1 MKILI
6 TGGCGFIGT
15 NLIKSIGEKWAS
27 DGGMEELEIHV
38 LDNYSTGF
46 KHNEVDDVH
55 VTYHDFDVSDYF
67 FDNRMNEV
75 LGDWRPDTIYHLA
88 ALARIQ
94 PSFTEPKKT
103 FAANTIGTQNILEWA
118 RVNGNIQVVYA
129 GSSSSHGDIFA
140 NPYTFYKYNGELLV
154 ELYSKIYDLPT
165 TICRFYNVYGEH
177 MIPADNPYV
186 AVVAIFDE
194 QKLSNKP
201 LSVTNDGDQRR
212 DFTNVLDICS
222 GLMACQGR
230 TDLKA
235 EYFELG
241 SGKNYSI
248 NELVTMYESESV
260 NIGPRPGEM
269 RITLCTDTKAHEM
282 LGWKPVHDLKDY
294 ITDKVKEA
302 NETAISEPA

>member
-6 TGGCGFIGT
+6 TGGAGFVGT
-15 NLIKSIGEKWAS
+15 NLVKSLLNKH
-27 DGGMEELEIHV
+27 EEIDIQV
-38 LDNYSTGF
+38 LDNFSTGF
-46 KHNEVDDVH
+46 KHNMVDDNR
-55 VTYHDFDVSDYF
+55 VTYHEFDVSDYF
-67 FDNRMNEV
+67 FDNHLNDK
-75 LGDWRPDTIYHLA
+75 LGDWKPDTIYHLA

-94 PSFTEPKKT
+94 PSFTEPKNT

-118 RVNGNIQVVYA
+118 RNNGNIQVVYA

-140 NPYTFYKYNGELLV
+140 NPYTFYKYNGEMLV

-165 TICRFYNVYGEH
+165 AICRFYNVYGEH

-186 AVVAIFDE
+186 AVVAIFDK
-194 QKLSNKP
+194 QKLNDEP
-201 LSVTNDGDQRR
+201 LTVTNDGEQRR
-212 DFTNVLDICS
+212 DFTHVLDICR

-241 SGKNYSI
+241 SGRNHSI

-269 RITLCTDTKAHEM
+269 RTTLCTDTKAHEV
-282 LGWKPVHDLKDY
+282 LGWKPKHNLEDY
-294 ITDKVKEA
+294 IAEKVKEA
-302 NETAISEPA
+302 NEKAVLESA

>member
-15 NLIKSIGEKWAS
+15 NLVKSVLKEWSS
-27 DGGMEELEIHV
+27 DELEVKV
-38 LDNYSTGF
+38 LDNFSTGF
-46 KHNEVDDVH
+46 KENMVDDSH
-55 VTYHDFDVSDYF
+55 VEYHEFDVADYF
-67 FDNRMNEV
+67 FDNRLNDI

-94 PSFTEPKKT
+94 PSFTEPKNT

-129 GSSSSHGDIFA
+129 GSSSSHGDIYA
-140 NPYTFYKYNGELLV
+140 NPYTFYKYNGEMLV

-165 TICRFYNVYGEH
+165 AVCRFYNVYGEH
-177 MIPADNPYV
+177 MLPADNPYV
-186 AVVAIFDE
+186 AVIAIFDK
-194 QKLSNKP
+194 QKLNGEP
-201 LSVTNDGDQRR
+201 LSITNDGEQRR
-212 DFTNVLDICS
+212 DFTHALDICS

-241 SGKNYSI
+241 SGTNHSI
-248 NELVTMYESESV
+248 NELVELYESDSV
-260 NIGPRPGEM
+260 NIGERPGEM
-269 RITLCTDTKAHEM
+269 RETLCTDTKAHEI
-282 LGWKPVHDLKDY
+282 LGWKPVHTIEDY
-294 ITDKVKEA
+294 IAQKVKEYD
-302 NETAISEPA
+302 EKEISEPV